1 MRVSIM
7 PIIQINFYF
16 QHVRSNDYYT
26 VRAAGV
32 AKRPLQRTSAIG
44 EKPGKEECGI
54 NREVN
59 KS

>member
-1 MRVSIM
+1 M

-44 EKPGKEECGI
+44 EKPGKEECGRK
-54 NREVN
+54 REVN